1 MSDTLPSFLD
11 YNMST
16 NGVQQESGP
25 QALRRQSYHPND
37 GHAIL
42 SPSFYLSAPILLSTL
57 RSMYMDIEG
66 TYTFQAPIEQVWNTL
81 LDPEVLARCLPGVE
95 SMHETSPDT
104 YAVQANLGIGAVKGT
119 WTGSVALTD
128 KQAPSHYRLSGDFTS
143 PRGFVKGEGTFDL
156 TAQGSNTVV
165 HYKGTPQLGG
175 AIAGVAMRMI
185 PGLSKQMANQFF
197 GNIAQELRAKD
208 EPAAVAAPAQAASP
222 GKSASQTTPKTA
234 SVPRATRPAASSA
247 PQPVSIT
254 RPAAGQPSFLI
265 QLVRLLKVSDGSP
278 EDEQR
283 WAQRLVLGGV
293 GAVIA
298 IMLLGFILG
307 RFSQRNT

>member
-1 MSDTLPSFLD
+1 
-11 YNMST
+11 
-16 NGVQQESGP
+16 
-25 QALRRQSYHPND
+25 
-37 GHAIL
+37 
-42 SPSFYLSAPILLSTL
+42 
-57 RSMYMDIEG
+57 MDIEG
-66 TYTFQAPIEQVWNTL
+66 TYTFQAPIQQVWNTL

-95 SMHETSPDT
+95 SMRETSPDT
-104 YAVQANLGIGAVKGT
+104 YAVQASLTIGAVKGT
-119 WTGSVALTD
+119 WAGTVALTE
-128 KQAPSHYRLSGDFTS
+128 KQAPSHYRLTGEFNS
-143 PRGFVKGEGTFDL
+143 PRGFVKGDGAIDL
-156 TAQGSNTVV
+156 TAQGSNTVA

-197 GNIAQELRAKD
+197 GAVAQELRAKE
-208 EPAAVAAPAQAASP
+208 EPAAVAAPAQAA
-222 GKSASQTTPKTA
+222 
-234 SVPRATRPAASSA
+234 PAATSA
-247 PQPVSIT
+247 PQPTHAPASAPRTTRPTTSSAAQSVAIT
-254 RPAAGQPSFLI
+254 RPAAGQPGFLI

-298 IMLLGFILG
+298 IALLGFILG

>member
-1 MSDTLPSFLD
+1 M
-11 YNMST
+11 
-16 NGVQQESGP
+16 
-25 QALRRQSYHPND
+25 A
-37 GHAIL
+37 
-42 SPSFYLSAPILLSTL
+42 
-57 RSMYMDIEG
+57 MDIEG

-104 YAVQANLGIGAVKGT
+104 YAVQASLTVGPVKGA
-119 WTGSVALTD
+119 WTGTVALTE
-128 KQAPSHYRLSGDFTS
+128 KQAPSHYRLTGDFS
-143 PRGFVKGEGTFDL
+143 GPRGFVKGDGTIDL
-156 TAQGSNTVV
+156 TAQGSNTVA

-197 GNIAQELRAKD
+197 GAIAQELRAKE
-208 EPAAVAAPAQAASP
+208 EPAAVAAPAEAAP
-222 GKSASQTTPKTA
+222 TATSAPQSVPKTA
-234 SVPRATRPAASSA
+234 SAPRATRPTASSA
-247 PQPVSIT
+247 PQPVAIT
-254 RPAAGQPSFLI
+254 RPAAAQPGFLI

-283 WAQRLVLGGV
+283 WVQRLVIGGV

-298 IMLLGFILG
+298 IALLGFILG